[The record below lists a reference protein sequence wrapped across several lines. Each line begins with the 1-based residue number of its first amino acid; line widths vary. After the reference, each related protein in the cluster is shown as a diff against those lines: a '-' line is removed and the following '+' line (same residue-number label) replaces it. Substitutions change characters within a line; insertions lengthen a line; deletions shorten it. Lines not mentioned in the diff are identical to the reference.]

1 VDPVA
6 RSALVPV
13 AIALGSNLG
22 DRRAHLDWAIGQL
35 ASHLSELRASS
46 FHETAPVDV
55 EGPQP
60 LYLNAAVVG
69 DTALAPRALLDLLLD
84 LERARGRTRPAR
96 RAPRTLD
103 LDLIFYGDRVID
115 EPGLI
120 VPHPEF
126 HRRAFVLDPLAE
138 IAPDWRDPRTGKTV
152 AQLTLEKPSSLPAF
166 KPSGL

>member
-1 VDPVA
+1 
-6 RSALVPV
+6 VPV

-35 ASHLSELRASS
+35 AADLSQLRASS
-46 FHETAPVDV
+46 FHDTAPIDV
-55 EGPQP
+55 EGSQP
-60 LYLNAAVVG
+60 RYLNAAVVG
-69 DTALAPRALLDLLLD
+69 LTTLAPRVLLDRLLD

-103 LDLIFYGDRVID
+103 LDLILYGDRVID
-115 EPGLI
+115 EPGLA

-138 IAPDWRDPRTGKTV
+138 IAADWRDPRSGRTV
-152 AQLTLEKPSSLPAF
+152 GDLSRAMPSSL
-166 KPSGL
+166 

>member
-6 RSALVPV
+6 PLAEVPV

-35 ASHLSELRASS
+35 ASHLAQLRASS

-55 EGPQP
+55 KGPQP
-60 LYLNAAVVG
+60 HYLNAVVVG
-69 DTALAPRALLDLLLD
+69 RTTLGPRALLDLLLD
-84 LERARGRTRPAR
+84 LERARGRERPAR

-103 LDLIFYGDRVID
+103 LDLILYGGRVID

-126 HRRAFVLDPLAE
+126 HRRAFVLVPLAE
-138 IAPDWRDPRTGKTV
+138 VAADWKDPRSGRTV
-152 AQLTLEKPSSLPAF
+152 GELARER
-166 KPSGL
+166 PSGLQASKPPGL

>member
-1 VDPVA
+1 M
-6 RSALVPV
+6 PV

-35 ASHLSELRASS
+35 ATYLSQLRVSS

-60 LYLNAAVVG
+60 PYLNAAVVG
-69 DTALAPRALLDLLLD
+69 RTALAPRALLDLLLN
-84 LERARGRTRPAR
+84 LERTRGRTRPAR

-103 LDLIFYGDRVID
+103 LDLILYGDRVID
-115 EPGLI
+115 EPGLT

-138 IAPDWRDPRTGKTV
+138 VAADWRDPRTGKTV
-152 AQLTLEKPSSLPAF
+152 GELASSKTPRAGGASARPAR
-166 KPSGL
+166 